1 MRIPPVCLSVRL
13 SHASIV
19 TKWIKLRSQ
28 SLHRRTAPSSE
39 FSAQWR
45 LCECTRSICLAHLQQ
60 RPLVHDLVLSCL
72 NTCWWWCLVTFSSHH
87 YEQYINCS
95 QLYSLRDVAD
105 MSKVPSIRSWL
116 DGTGAEYDYIDVRL
130 DEEYINRA
138 YARLQSVA
146 QNLLQEPIAHQRW
159 FRKSPSSYFYAL
171 SRNIEPFIRF
181 SS

>member
-1 MRIPPVCLSVRL
+1 MM
-13 SHASIV
+13 
-19 TKWIKLRSQ
+19 
-28 SLHRRTAPSSE
+28 SSY
-39 FSAQWR
+39 
-45 LCECTRSICLAHLQQ
+45 
-60 RPLVHDLVLSCL
+60 VV
-72 NTCWWWCLVTFSSHH
+72 SSHH